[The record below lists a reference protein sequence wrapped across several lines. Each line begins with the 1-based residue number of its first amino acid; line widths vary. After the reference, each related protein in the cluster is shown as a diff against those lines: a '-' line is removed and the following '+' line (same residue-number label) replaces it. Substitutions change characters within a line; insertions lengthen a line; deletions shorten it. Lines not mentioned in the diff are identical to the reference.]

1 LTELKRAGAP
11 PLPPM
16 ATLMILG
23 GRKEKIRAGDIL
35 GALTAAGGV
44 NGKQVGK
51 IDINDHAA
59 YVAVERSVAQA
70 ALERLRN
77 AGIKGKSVKV
87 HRL

>member
-1 LTELKRAGAP
+1 
-11 PLPPM
+11 
-16 ATLMILG
+16 
-23 GRKEKIRAGDIL
+23 
-35 GALTAAGGV
+35 V